1 MLSSTKVWIIPKI
14 ALIILAIALLFG
26 AIYFVVS
33 NKKSPQSEEV
43 SNNINE
49 YQSVSGNE
57 QTFTIAQSEDGEN
70 NIYTDSQYKFS
81 FEYPKDFTATKF
93 QEGEDGNTILVQ
105 SSALNQ
111 RSNQRSIS
119 GFQIFISP
127 FDEPGPLTKERVKQ
141 DLPDL
146 IINNPEQRV
155 LKNGAVALVF
165 FSEESS
171 IGETREI
178 WFVHNGYLYQIS
190 TYKELDSLVAKIIS
204 TWRFQ

>member
-81 FEYPKDFTATKF
+81 FEYPKNFTATKF
-93 QEGEDGNTILVQ
+93 QEGEEGDTILVQ
-105 SSALNQ
+105 EKESKKS
-111 RSNQRSIS
+111 
-119 GFQIFISP
+119 FQIFISP

-190 TYKELDSLVAKIIS
+190 TYK
-204 TWRFQ
+204 

>member
-81 FEYPKDFTATKF
+81 FEYPKNFTATKF
-93 QEGEDGNTILVQ
+93 QEGEEGDTILVQ
-105 SSALNQ
+105 EKESKKS
-111 RSNQRSIS
+111 
-119 GFQIFISP
+119 FQIFISP
-127 FDEPGPLTKERVKQ
+127 FDEPGPLTKERILQ

-155 LKNGAVALVF
+155 LKNGAVALIF
-165 FSEESS
+165 FSEEESL
-171 IGETREI
+171 GETREI
-178 WFVHNGYLYQIS
+178 WFIHNNHLYQV
-190 TYKELDSLVAKIIS
+190 TTTKDLDSLVADIIS
-204 TWRFQ
+204 TWRFH

>member
-81 FEYPKDFTATKF
+81 FEYPKNFTATKF
-93 QEGEDGNTILVQ
+93 QEGEEGDTILVQ
-105 SSALNQ
+105 EKESKKS
-111 RSNQRSIS
+111 
-119 GFQIFISP
+119 FQIFISP
-127 FDEPGPLTKERVKQ
+127 FDEPGPLTAERVLQ